1 MKKLSIFAVALA
13 AVAFAACTGNKPQ
26 IEQNGTDSVKSF
38 EQEQIEEN
46 IKVQM
51 DSLAAEFGKLK
62 ALPILKDQNG
72 NVILSDEE
80 KQVKPD
86 YLLNPSAIE
95 DAITLPGKYRI
106 LSALSIDKQIA
117 IAYDMPTDEY
127 DEAIAK
133 LSADI
138 NDPSFKVLDN
148 TDSAFETSS
157 KLYDAMEENGRI
169 NFFWQMAASA
179 LIEQL
184 YITTQNTDKFIA
196 AFDDNAAESV
206 TYRIVLLQD
215 AIERLSAYD
224 PEVKPISD
232 AIEPLK
238 VLNAITVDQF
248 KSQLEECKEQIAASR
263 KILLN

>member
-26 IEQNGTDSVKSF
+26 TGQDDKDSVKSF

-46 IKVQM
+46 IKVQI

-72 NVILSDEE
+72 TVVLSDEE

-86 YLLNPSAIE
+86 YLLSPSAAE
-95 DAITLPGKYRI
+95 NAVTLAEKYRT
-106 LSALSIDKQIA
+106 LSALSLDKQIA
-117 IAYDMPTDEY
+117 SAYDMPTDEY

-148 TDSAFETSS
+148 VSTAFEASS

-169 NFFWQMAASA
+169 NYFWQMAAAA
-179 LIEQL
+179 LVEQL
-184 YITTQNTDKFIA
+184 YVTTQNTEKFIS
-196 AFDDNAAESV
+196 AFDDSSAESV
-206 TYRIVLLQD
+206 TFRIILLQD
-215 AIERLSAYD
+215 AIERLAAYD
-224 PEVKPISD
+224 PELQPISD

-248 KSQLEECKEQIAASR
+248 KSQLEECKEEISASR
-263 KILLN
+263 KMLFQ